1 MPKIFWFS
9 WELNVD
15 TFTITYAT
23 SLFLKSYLSHG
34 IIYNTEQISFENSN
48 KNITFILEPLK
59 VNFDVIVKYD

>member
-34 IIYNTEQISFENSN
+34 IIYNTEQISFENSS
-48 KNITFILEPLK
+48 KNITFILEPLN